1 MNRERRPDLVPARAV
16 PSRAMPA
23 RLPRWTWLLVLPML
37 VGALL
42 LMHGLD
48 AGAGDHHT
56 PTAAAAPAPADSHV
70 HTEHGAHLDTAT
82 SAAASSSPEDGQCL
96 DCLAGHVMAACMAII
111 TTIVGVG
118 LIRRR
123 LGGGFVVALAAPLEW
138 ARSLIESVRPP
149 DPAWVR
155 LSVMRC

>member
-1 MNRERRPDLVPARAV
+1 
-16 PSRAMPA
+16 MPA

-48 AGAGDHHT
+48 AGAGGHHT
-56 PTAAAAPAPADSHV
+56 AAGSVETSADAHF
-70 HTEHGAHLDTAT
+70 HAEQGAHLDSGT
-82 SAAASSSPEDGQCL
+82 SAAASSSPEDDHCL
-96 DCLAGHVMAACMAII
+96 ECLAGHVMAACMAII
-111 TTIVGVG
+111 TTIVGIG
-118 LIRRR
+118 LVRRR
-123 LGGGFVVALAAPLEW
+123 LGGGLVVALAVPLDL
-138 ARSLIESVRPP
+138 ARSLVESVRPP

>member
-1 MNRERRPDLVPARAV
+1 
-16 PSRAMPA
+16 MPA
-23 RLPRWTWLLVLPML
+23 RLPRWTWLLVLPLL

-48 AGAGDHHT
+48 AGAGDHHA
-56 PTAAAAPAPADSHV
+56 PAATAAASVVEPHSHTEPGTHLDASAPA
-70 HTEHGAHLDTAT
+70 
-82 SAAASSSPEDGQCL
+82 SSEDGHCL

-111 TTIVGVG
+111 TTIVGIG
-118 LIRRR
+118 LARRR
-123 LGGGFVVALAAPLEW
+123 LGGGLVTALAATLEQA
-138 ARSLIESVRPP
+138 ARGLIESTRPP

>member
-1 MNRERRPDLVPARAV
+1 MLT
-16 PSRAMPA
+16 
-23 RLPRWTWLLVLPML
+23 RLPRWTWLLVLPLL

-48 AGAGDHHT
+48 ASAGDHHT
-56 PTAAAAPAPADSHV
+56 AAAAPGAPAHAHV
-70 HTEHGAHLDTAT
+70 HSEPGAQLDSVT
-82 SAAASSSPEDGQCL
+82 SAAVFGGPEDSQCL
-96 DCLAGHVMAACMAII
+96 DCVAGHVMAACMVII
-111 TTIVGVG
+111 TTIIGVG
-118 LIRRR
+118 LLRRR
-123 LGGGFVVALAAPLEW
+123 LGGGLVVAVAAPPES